1 MEFSEEDTTIIEAS
15 HPRLIEIIKI
25 LLQTNLDLQHRVQE
39 LENRLNLNSSNSSI
53 PPSKD
58 PLNKKVKKDRNS
70 REKTGKLP
78 GGQPGHPGKTLLP
91 KNEPDDVVDH
101 KPEIC
106 SHCRSILSADN
117 QEFVEERQEVEIPV
131 VQAQYIAHRIYV
143 CTCPRCNSLNK
154 GEFPPHITQKIQY
167 GPRLTAFVAY
177 LAAYQLIPVKRLTET
192 LTDLLGCPISQGT
205 VINMT
210 QRVSSNLDEF
220 METVKNLLLK
230 SPVIHNDETGAKKGK
245 EKKWLHVACTT
256 LLTLYGVFSSRG
268 KEAIDALGILPN
280 YFGVVVH
287 DFWGPYKSYP
297 CKHAYC
303 NAHIIHELTRVDD
316 ETGQQW
322 AVKLRSL
329 LVKAKKIAELYHK
342 DDFLVPADM
351 LKRLHKSYL
360 ELVAEGFA
368 DNPPPPLP
376 EKKRRGRKKKSTAL
390 NLLDRLSGH
399 QDDILRFLYDPLVP
413 FDNNQAER
421 DIRMAKLKM
430 KISGVFRSD
439 RGADAFCRLRSYI
452 STMKKQNVS
461 IIDGLIAAS
470 MGNPWLPG
478 QMIAKETIET
488 QTIFDLQKGYA

>member
-1 MEFSEEDTTIIEAS
+1 MEFGDEDTKYCEMS
-15 HPRLIEIIKI
+15 LPHLIEYVKI
-25 LLQTNLDLQHRVQE
+25 LLQTIFDLRRRVQE
-39 LENRLNLNSSNSSI
+39 LENRLNLSSSNSSI

-58 PLNKKVKKDRNS
+58 PLNKKVNKVRNS

-91 KNEPDDVVDH
+91 KITPDDVIDY

-106 SHCRSILSADN
+106 SHCNSILLADN
-117 QEFVEERQEVEIPV
+117 QEFIEERQEVEIPV
-131 VQAQYIAHRIYV
+131 VQAQYIAHRIFA
-143 CTCPRCNSLNK
+143 CICPQCNGLNK
-154 GEFPPHITQKIQY
+154 GEFPPHIQHKIQY
-167 GPRLTAFVAY
+167 GLRLTAFVAY

-220 METVKNLLLK
+220 METVKNLLIN
-230 SPVIHNDETGAKKGK
+230 SPVIHNDETGGKKGK
-245 EKKWLHVACTT
+245 EKRWLHVASTP
-256 LLTLYGVFSSRG
+256 LLTLYGIFLSRG

-303 NAHIIHELTRVDD
+303 NAHIIRELTRVDD

-329 LVKAKKIAELYHK
+329 LVTAKKIAELYHK

-360 ELVAEGFA
+360 QLVAEGFA

-390 NLLDRLSGH
+390 NLLGRLSEH

-421 DIRMAKLKM
+421 DIRMTKLKM

-461 IIDGLIAAS
+461 IIDGFIAAS

-478 QMIAKETIET
+478 QMSAKETIET
-488 QTIFDLQKGYA
+488 QTVFDLQKGYA

>member
-1 MEFSEEDTTIIEAS
+1 MEFDAEDKKYNDMS
-15 HPRLIEIIKI
+15 RPHLIEYVKI
-25 LLQTNLDLQHRVQE
+25 LLQTIFDLRHRVQE

-91 KNEPDDVVDH
+91 KNEPDDVIDY

-106 SHCRSILSADN
+106 SHCSSILSANN
-117 QEFVEERQEVEIPV
+117 QELVEERQEVEIPV
-131 VQAQYIAHRIYV
+131 VQAQYIAHRIFS

-154 GEFPPHITQKIQY
+154 GEFPSHILQKIQY

-220 METVKNLLLK
+220 METVKNLLIN

-245 EKKWLHVACTT
+245 EKRWLHVACTP

-268 KEAIDALGILPN
+268 KEAIDTLGILPN
-280 YFGVVVH
+280 YLGVVVH
-287 DFWGPYKSYP
+287 DFWGPYINYL

-303 NAHIIHELTRVDD
+303 NAHIIRELTRVDD

-329 LVKAKKIAELYHK
+329 LVAAKKIAELYHK
-342 DDFLVPADM
+342 DDLLVPADL
-351 LKRLHKSYL
+351 LKKLRQSYL
-360 ELVAEGFA
+360 QLIAEGFA

-376 EKKRRGRKKKSTAL
+376 EKKSRGRIKQSTAL
-390 NLLDRLSGH
+390 NLLDRLSMY

-430 KISGVFRSD
+430 KISGAFRSN
-439 RGADAFCRLRSYI
+439 RGADTFCRLRSYI

-461 IIDGLIAAS
+461 IIDGLIVAS
-470 MGNPWLPG
+470 MGKPWLPG
-478 QMIAKETIET
+478 QIITYETIET
-488 QTIFDLQKGYA
+488 QDVFDVQKGYA

>member
-1 MEFSEEDTTIIEAS
+1 MEFSEDDEKIIESS
-15 HPRLIEIIKI
+15 HPRLIEIINL

-58 PLNKKVKKDRNS
+58 PLSKKVKNSRNS
-70 REKTGKLP
+70 RENTGKLP
-78 GGQPGHPGKTLLP
+78 GGQPGHPGKTLVP
-91 KNEPDDVVDH
+91 KNEPDDVIDYTADF
-101 KPEIC
+101 C
-106 SHCRSILSADN
+106 SHCNSILSTTD
-117 QEFVEERQEVEIPV
+117 QFFVEERQEVEIPE
-131 VQAQYIAHRIYV
+131 VQAQYIAHRIYA

-154 GEFPPHITQKIQY
+154 GEFPSHIKHKIQY
-167 GPRLTAFVAY
+167 GFRLTAFVAY

-192 LTDLLGCPISQGT
+192 LIDLLGCPISQGT

-220 METVKNLLLK
+220 TETVKNLLIH

-245 EKKWLHVACTT
+245 EKRWLHVACTP
-256 LLTLYGVFSSRG
+256 LLTLYGIFSSRG

-280 YFGVVVH
+280 FLGVVTH
-287 DFWGPYKSYP
+287 DFWGPYLKYP

-303 NAHIIHELTRVDD
+303 NAHIIRELTRVDD

-322 AVKLRSL
+322 AIKLRSL

-342 DDFLVPADM
+342 DGLVVPDKK
-351 LKRLHKSYL
+351 LKIVHQSYL
-360 ELVAEGFA
+360 KLVAEGFA
-368 DNPPPPLP
+368 ENPPPPIP
-376 EKKRRGRKKKSTAL
+376 EKKTRGRKKQVTAL
-390 NLLDRLSGH
+390 NLLDRLSKH

-430 KISGVFRSD
+430 KISGAFRSNK
-439 RGADAFCRLRSYI
+439 GADTFCKLRSYI
-452 STMKKQNVS
+452 STMKKQKVS
-461 IIDGLIAAS
+461 IIDGLILAS
-470 MGNPWLPG
+470 MGEPWLPG
-478 QMIAKETIET
+478 QIISHETLET
-488 QTIFDLQKGYA
+488 KF

>member
-1 MEFSEEDTTIIEAS
+1 MEFSEEDTKIIEAS
-15 HPRLIEIIKI
+15 HPRLIELIKI
-25 LLQTNLDLQHRVQE
+25 LLQTNLDLQRRVQE

-53 PPSKD
+53 PHSKD

-91 KNEPDDVVDH
+91 KNEPDDVIDY
-101 KPEIC
+101 KPEVC
-106 SHCRSILSADN
+106 SHCSSILSTNN
-117 QEFVEERQEVEIPV
+117 QDFVEERQEVEIPV
-131 VQAQYIAHRIYV
+131 VQAQYIAHRIFS
-143 CTCPRCNSLNK
+143 CICPRCNSLNQ
-154 GEFPPHITQKIQY
+154 GEFPPHITHKIQY
-167 GPRLTAFVAY
+167 GLRLTAFVAY

-210 QRVSSNLDEF
+210 HRVSSNLDGFIEI
-220 METVKNLLLK
+220 VKNLLIN

-245 EKKWLHVACTT
+245 EKRWLHVACTP

-280 YFGVVVH
+280 YFGVVIH
-287 DFWGPYKSYP
+287 DFWGPYINYP

-303 NAHIIHELTRVDD
+303 NAHIIRELTRVDD

-329 LVKAKKIAELYHK
+329 LVKAKKISELYHN
-342 DDFLVPADM
+342 DDLLVPEDM
-351 LKRLHKSYL
+351 LKKLHQSYL
-360 ELVAEGFA
+360 QLVAEGFTA
-368 DNPPPPLP
+368 NPPPPLP
-376 EKKRRGRKKKSTAL
+376 AKKARGRKKQSTAL
-390 NLLDRLSGH
+390 NLLDRLCMY
-399 QDDILRFLYDPLVP
+399 QDDILRFLYDPSVS

-430 KISGVFRSD
+430 KISGAFRSN

-461 IIDGLIAAS
+461 IIDGLIVAS
-470 MGNPWLPG
+470 MGKPWLPG
-478 QMIAKETIET
+478 QIITCESIET
-488 QTIFDLQKGYA
+488 QTVFDVQKGYA

>member
-1 MEFSEEDTTIIEAS
+1 MEFGEEDKKIIEDS

-25 LLQTNLDLQHRVQE
+25 LLQTNLDLQHRIQE
-39 LENRLNLNSSNSSI
+39 LENHLNLNSSNSSI

-58 PLNKKVKKDRNS
+58 PLNKKIKKDRNS

-91 KNEPDDVVDH
+91 KNVPDDVIDY

-106 SHCRSILSADN
+106 SHCSSILSTNN

-131 VQAQYIAHRIYV
+131 VQAQYIAHRIFS
-143 CTCPRCNSLNK
+143 CTCPWCNCLNE

-167 GPRLTAFVAY
+167 GFRLTAFVAY

-210 QRVSSNLDEF
+210 QRVSSNLDGF
-220 METVKNLLLK
+220 VETVKNLLIN

-245 EKKWLHVACTT
+245 EKRWLHVACTP
-256 LLTLYGVFSSRG
+256 LITLYGIFSSRG
-268 KEAIDALGILPN
+268 KEAIDSLGILPN
-280 YFGVVVH
+280 YLGVVVH
-287 DFWGPYKSYP
+287 DFWGPYINYP

-303 NAHIIHELTRVDD
+303 NAHIIRELTRVDD
-316 ETGQQW
+316 ETGQKW

-329 LVKAKKIAELYHK
+329 LVKAKKISELYHS
-342 DDFLVPADM
+342 DDRLVPADR
-351 LKRLHKSYL
+351 LKRLQQSYL
-360 ELVAEGFA
+360 QLVAEGFS
-368 DNPPPPLP
+368 DNPPPPVP
-376 EKKRRGRKKKSTAL
+376 EEKRRGRKKKSTAL
-390 NLLDRLSGH
+390 NLLNRLSGH
-399 QDDILRFLYDPLVP
+399 QEDILRFLYEPLVP

-430 KISGVFRSD
+430 KISGAFRSD

-470 MGNPWLPG
+470 IGNPWLPG
-478 QMIAKETIET
+478 LLIAKETIEN
-488 QTIFDLQKGYA
+488 IDVFEVQKGYA